1 MNLAERLSLVVKVLR
16 GLKVAYDVV
25 PTWAGTQASYP
36 PVNYENNV
44 KHGYK
49 RNELIYACIAK
60 KASTAS
66 LPKLRVYDPGGQ
78 ELPDHP
84 LRRLIE
90 KPNAYMTEKDLWA
103 CTVITLDLAGVAY
116 WEKVRDRAGRVV
128 QLWPLRPDR
137 MTPVRA
143 EGSALIGGY
152 EYRVPGVGD
161 PIVLDARDVLDFRL
175 YDPLDLYG
183 GLAPVAVAARV
194 GDVDNATTDFL
205 REFFERAAVPPGLLK
220 FKELIS
226 EAEREAVRAK
236 WRQIYGGRSNWLDV
250 AVLDQDVEYQ
260 RLGFTFS
267 ELEFGALDTRS
278 EARIC
283 MVLRVPPVLVGA
295 KVGLDRATYSNY
307 AEARKAWW
315 EDDLVPLYG
324 HLGDEVAE
332 DLGSEYPDVELRWD
346 FSAVPA
352 LREDMN
358 AKWERAVRAWSLGL
372 LTRNEARAELGL
384 GEVADGDVFILPTSV
399 IEEAAG
405 VEEGKS
411 REFKA
416 RAAPDDD
423 ERRRRERLLQ
433 KDLEAYFAAQLKRVL
448 AEVRRGA

>member
-1 MNLAERLSLVVKVLR
+1 MNLAQRISAALR
-16 GLKVAYDVV
+16 AFRGAKVAYEVM
-25 PTWAGTQASYP
+25 PTWAGGQASYP
-36 PVNYENNV
+36 PANYENNARY
-44 KHGYK
+44 GYR

-66 LPKLRVYDPGGQ
+66 LPKLRVYDSQGQ

-84 LRRLIE
+84 LRALITR
-90 KPNAYMTEKDLWA
+90 PNPYMTEKDLWA
-103 CTVITLDLAGVAY
+103 ATIITLDLAGVAY
-116 WEKVRDRAGRVV
+116 WEKVRDRTGRVV

-137 MTPVRA
+137 VTPKRA

-175 YDPLDLYG
+175 YDPLDMYG

-205 REFFERAAVPPGLLK
+205 KEFFERAAVPPGLLK
-220 FKELIS
+220 FKELIT

-236 WRQIYGGRSNWLDV
+236 WRQIYGGSSNWLDV

-267 ELEFGALDTRS
+267 ELEFGSLDARS

-283 MVLRVPPVLVGA
+283 MVLRVPPILVGA

-307 AEARKAWW
+307 VEARRAWW
-315 EDDLVPLYG
+315 EDDLLPLYG

-332 DLGSEYPDVELRWD
+332 DLASEYGDVKLEWD

-352 LREDMN
+352 LREDRS
-358 AKWERAVRAWSLGL
+358 ARWDRAVRAWSSGL
-372 LTRNEARAELGL
+372 VTRNEARAELGL
-384 GEVADGDVFILPTSV
+384 GAVGDGDIFIVPLSV
-399 IEEAAG
+399 MTEPAELAAK
-405 VEEGKS
+405 VLEY
-411 REFKA
+411 KA
-416 RAAPDDD
+416 ARNAPDDD

-433 KDLEAYFAAQLKRVL
+433 RDLEAYFAAQMKRVL